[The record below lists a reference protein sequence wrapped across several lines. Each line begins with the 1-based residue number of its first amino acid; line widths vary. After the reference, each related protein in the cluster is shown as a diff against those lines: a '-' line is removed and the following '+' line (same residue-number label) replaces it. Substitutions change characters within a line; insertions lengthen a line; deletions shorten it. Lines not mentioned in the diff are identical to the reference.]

1 MNGCIDKGAYK
12 NALALGSSSLSR
24 GLVGLAASLALLA
37 GGVGVV
43 NADDAPTYRET
54 TLGLYVT
61 AREAFELLEQNES
74 ALLIDVRDPVE
85 IKFTGFAEPT
95 DIHVPWVLADT
106 ARFDKEGSTWPMVRN
121 TDFEAQVAAALEA
134 HRASADTPIIVM
146 CRSGATRSAP
156 AADAIAEMGFS
167 EVYSVSDGFEGGTLS
182 EGDSKG
188 VRARDG
194 WRNSGLPW
202 SYEIDPDVAWYE
214 SQ

>member
-1 MNGCIDKGAYK
+1 MNGCVNNGAYK

-43 NADDAPTYRET
+43 NADDAPAYRET
-54 TLGLYVT
+54 NLGLYVT

-121 TDFEAQVAAALEA
+121 TDFETQVAAALET

-182 EGDSKG
+182 EGDPKG